1 MLSRTLRKQTG
12 GAKIL
17 VVDDDRYISAFM
29 NIILSQGGYEVVTA
43 QDGFECIDKAEREKP
58 DLILLDFMMPNM
70 DGLTTLASLKNSKKT
85 VNIPVIM
92 VTSSDDKVNVIRAQE
107 SGASGYV
114 VKPID
119 KALLFERIASILKNA
134 TAQ

>member
-1 MLSRTLRKQTG
+1 MFSMTLRKKTG

-29 NIILSQGGYEVVTA
+29 NIILSQGGYEVVSA
-43 QDGFECIDKAEREKP
+43 KDGFECIDKAEKEKP

-70 DGLTTLASLKNSKKT
+70 DGLTTLASLKKSKET
-85 VNIPVIM
+85 SNIPVIM
-92 VTSSDDKVNVIRAQE
+92 VTSCDERNNVIRAQE
-107 SGASGYV
+107 NGASDYV

-119 KALLFERIASILKNA
+119 KALLLERIASTLKKA
-134 TAQ
+134 SV

>member
-1 MLSRTLRKQTG
+1 MLSKTLKKKTG

-17 VVDDDRYISAFM
+17 VVDDDRYISEFM
-29 NIILSQGGYEVVTA
+29 NIILSQGGYEVVA
-43 QDGFECIDKAEREKP
+43 VQDGFECLDKAEKEKP

-70 DGLTTLASLKNSKKT
+70 DGLTTLASLKKSKKT
-85 VNIPVIM
+85 ADIPVIM
-92 VTSSDDKVNVIRAQE
+92 VTSNDDKKSVVRAQE

-119 KALLFERIASILKNA
+119 KALLLERIASILKKV
-134 TAQ
+134 TV

>member
-17 VVDDDRYISAFM
+17 VVDDDRYVSEFM

-43 QDGFECIDKAEREKP
+43 QDGFECIDKAEKEKP
-58 DLILLDFMMPNM
+58 DLILLDFVMPNM
-70 DGLTTLASLKNSKKT
+70 DGLTTLASLKRSKKT
-85 VNIPVIM
+85 ADIPVIM
-92 VTSSDDKVNVIRAQE
+92 VTSSDDNKNVIRAQE
-107 SGASGYV
+107 GGASGYV

-119 KALLFERIASILKNA
+119 KVLLFERIASILKKA
-134 TAQ
+134 TV

>member
-1 MLSRTLRKQTG
+1 MFSRTLRKKTG

-17 VVDDDRYISAFM
+17 VVDDDRYVSAFM

-43 QDGFECIDKAEREKP
+43 QDGLEGIDKAEKEKP

-70 DGLTTLASLKNSKKT
+70 DGLTTLAGLKKSKET
-85 VNIPVIM
+85 AGIPVIM
-92 VTSSDDKVNVIRAQE
+92 VTASDDKTNVIRAHE

-119 KALLFERIASILKNA
+119 KALLLERIASILKKA
-134 TAQ
+134 AV